1 MPFED
6 LLVIVHFTWFWFFA
20 KGFFYIR
27 VPDNVQMV
35 HGLAQIIAIENRYRA
50 ELEKWKLES
59 SHEIWIDSVNRSHST
74 LKRRITEQMAPVLPG
89 FLFNPAYARFI
100 GSPVDYIIF
109 DGLTGFA
116 MRRTKRTGFF
126 SWM

>member
-27 VPDNVQMV
+27 
-35 HGLAQIIAIENRYRA
+35 AQITAIENRYRA

-59 SHEIWIDSVNRSHST
+59 SHEI
-74 LKRRITEQMAPVLPG
+74 
-89 FLFNPAYARFI
+89 
-100 GSPVDYIIF
+100 
-109 DGLTGFA
+109 
-116 MRRTKRTGFF
+116 
-126 SWM
+126 